1 MFCQTYLCRFHQLK
15 ELQAYVEGIPESGL
29 VIVCGDFNQNASE
42 IKPQQVADKVALM
55 RQTNQFVNVIPLIE
69 QEYQALIRALGSPKY
84 ELVDLA
90 LEKYGRHPITFAES
104 FTREDGQ
111 VVAEEP
117 HLNNEEDKGTNQCLD
132 YIFELRDKGT

>member
-1 MFCQTYLCRFHQLK
+1 M
-15 ELQAYVEGIPESGL
+15 
-29 VIVCGDFNQNASE
+29 IVCGDFNQNASD
-42 IKPQQVADKVALM
+42 IKPQQVPEKVALM

-69 QEYQALIRALGSPKY
+69 QEYPALIKALKSPKY

-90 LEKYGRHPITFAES
+90 LQKYGRHPVTFAES

-117 HLNNEEDKGTNQCLD
+117 HLNNEEDKGSN
-132 YIFELRDKGT
+132 